1 MSKEFVQL
9 FFPALSSLLSSSSP
23 DSSPSLLVDAWN
35 AIFPDDVSRLCS
47 LPSSSSSPPNNDINR
62 FTLHR
67 PCLAISAIIGIMVG
81 LKPHHLSQSVPVQH
95 RSGEEFTTELVDSI
109 HDAWSKSR
117 TAFGVMNLVAIILH
131 CILPLFKQESRII
144 VMIGNF
150 LWAAD
155 CIFTGI
161 SCIHL
166 IHVAMLMYSLDE
178 NRKGSIT
185 DVTILNCSKKRA
197 SKIIHGSILV
207 SVASLSL
214 ICQFRQTEYLDP
226 LITACTFIEMLYI
239 IPLISA
245 ASFLF
250 PAALC
255 RAFTMHGACN
265 KNSILGSRIA
275 ILGGI
280 AAVASVAFES
290 SLCYIISAHLPRI
303 KTTHLLYDIYHMP
316 TLVFLSCDIS
326 FWGLGMWING
336 LISFLSES
344 NNKLV

>member
-9 FFPALSSLLSSSSP
+9 FFPALSSLLSSP

-35 AIFPDDVSRLCS
+35 KIFPDDVSKLCR
-47 LPSSSSSPPNNDINR
+47 LPSSSSSSSPPINGINR
-62 FTLHR
+62 YTLHR
-67 PCLAISAIIGIMVG
+67 PCLAISAMIGIMIG
-81 LKPHHLSQSVPVQH
+81 LQPHHLSKSVPVQH
-95 RSGEEFTTELVDSI
+95 RSGEGFTTELVDSI

-117 TAFGVMNLVAIILH
+117 TAFGVMNLVAMILH
-131 CILPLFKQESRII
+131 CILPSFKQESHTI

-150 LWAAD
+150 FWAAD

-178 NRKGSIT
+178 NSKCSIT
-185 DVTILNCSKKRA
+185 DVTILNCSRKRA
-197 SKIIHGSILV
+197 SKIIHGSMLV

-214 ICQFRQTEYLDP
+214 VCQLRQTGYFDP

-245 ASFLF
+245 ISFLF
-250 PAALC
+250 PAAFC
-255 RAFTMHGACN
+255 RAFTIHRACN

-280 AAVASVAFES
+280 VAVASVAFDS

-303 KTTHLLYDIYHMP
+303 KTTHLLYDIYHLP
-316 TLVFLSCDIS
+316 TLVFLGCDIS
-326 FWGLGMWING
+326 FWGLGIWIDG

-344 NNKLV
+344 NKKLI